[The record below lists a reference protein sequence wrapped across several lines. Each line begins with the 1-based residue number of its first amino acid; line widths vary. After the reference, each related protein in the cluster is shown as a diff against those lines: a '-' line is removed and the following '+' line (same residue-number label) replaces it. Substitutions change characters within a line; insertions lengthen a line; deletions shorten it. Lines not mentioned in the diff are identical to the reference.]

1 MGRVTAFE
9 KTTSRIVDGQTG
21 EVTHEIT
28 EVEVTERAP
37 MEPAYIKVYLGMI
50 ETLYELRG
58 QEANVALELAKRM
71 TYASAGQVVYVNP
84 AMKREIAATLSMKPT
99 SVSNA
104 ITRLTKAGVIK
115 RVDTGKYEINPYV
128 FARGDWTSVRRL
140 QGTFSL
146 SPDKI
151 SVTVSPEFDETE
163 RQQAFENS

>member
-9 KTTSRIVDGQTG
+9 KTTSRFVDGQTG

-28 EVEVTERAP
+28 EVEVTEHAQA
-37 MEPAYIKVYLGMI
+37 EPAYIKVYLGMV
-50 ETLYELRG
+50 ETLYKLRG

-71 TYASAGQVVYVNP
+71 TYASSGQVVYVNP
-84 AMKREIAATLSMKPT
+84 AMKREIAATLGMKPT

-104 ITRLTKAGVIK
+104 ITKLTKAGVIT

-128 FARGDWTSVRRL
+128 FARGDWTSVLRL
-140 QGTFSL
+140 RGTFTL
-146 SPDKI
+146 AADEI
-151 SVTVSPEFDETE
+151 SVTVSPEFEDTE